1 MTSCVAWWRAFYI
14 NVVTL
19 VDTDVRQTRR
29 DLNNNGMSK
38 DAVHC
43 NNNIGGL
50 TLFLILSGGEFLGL
64 TKQNKISPTFIREQG
79 PLQAWKM
86 LQKYSK
92 NVLACTK

>member
-1 MTSCVAWWRAFYI
+1 MTSCVAWWRACYI

-19 VDTDVRQTRR
+19 VDTDVHQTRRR

-43 NNNIGGL
+43 NKNIGGL

-64 TKQNKISPTFIREQG
+64 TKQNKSSPTFIREQG
-79 PLQAWKM
+79 PLQA
-86 LQKYSK
+86 
-92 NVLACTK
+92 